1 MSTYTVDSL
10 SRRGA
15 RHALAL
21 LLQHIRDGDEPFV
34 TYGSI
39 ARLLERRLRI
49 PRVFPTHIGAV
60 AGTMMDAIETVGLG
74 APPINA
80 LITRPSGIPGAGF
93 GGYFDRLWRANGERH
108 WDKLGRRRKL
118 EVLEEVR
125 IAVRQFDNWDAIYRQ
140 LYGAGPERVV
150 RRKKFTE
157 RDGKPPETSRP
168 SGAGESAEHRRLKDW
183 AMANPGR
190 LGLSSAMIG
199 VPEQSLLSGDRIDVL
214 FSDGANFVA
223 VEVKSILSGEDDWQ
237 RGIYQ
242 CVKYRAVVMA
252 QERPVPTTVRAILL
266 TEQPLTPEL
275 AARARELDVI
285 MRVHALDH

>member
-1 MSTYTVDSL
+1 
-10 SRRGA
+10 
-15 RHALAL
+15 
-21 LLQHIRDGDEPFV
+21 
-34 TYGSI
+34 
-39 ARLLERRLRI
+39 
-49 PRVFPTHIGAV
+49 
-60 AGTMMDAIETVGLG
+60 MD
-74 APPINA
+74 
-80 LITRPSGIPGAGF
+80 
-93 GGYFDRLWRANGERH
+93 
-108 WDKLGRRRKL
+108 
-118 EVLEEVR
+118 
-125 IAVRQFDNWDAIYRQ
+125 
-140 LYGAGPERVV
+140 
-150 RRKKFTE
+150 
-157 RDGKPPETSRP
+157 
-168 SGAGESAEHRRLKDW
+168 
-183 AMANPGR
+183 NPGR

-285 MRVHALDH
+285 MRVNALDH